1 MLHSRVLYNGFT
13 KLSVDLVGFIVN
25 NTKKLLFQ
33 KVQKYRR
40 RDSHSFPDR
49 VLTFLRP
56 LRLILDGF
64 TTAQR
69 ATRLSEKARG
79 PGAGSHASRNEKSR
93 PRKISKKHEK
103 VGEMMQNHEKI
114 MKIEDLVGLVS
125 IWMRDCLRR
134 GLAPSQTV
142 V

>member
-1 MLHSRVLYNGFT
+1 MDGRRLATYDSLVLISGGSRQFCYIVHSRVLYNGFT

-33 KVQKYRR
+33 KVRKYRR

-56 LRLILDGF
+56 LWLILDGF

-79 PGAGSHASRNEKSR
+79 PGAGSHASRWRPDLPNPDPGKS
-93 PRKISKKHEK
+93 
-103 VGEMMQNHEKI
+103 
-114 MKIEDLVGLVS
+114 
-125 IWMRDCLRR
+125 
-134 GLAPSQTV
+134 
-142 V
+142 